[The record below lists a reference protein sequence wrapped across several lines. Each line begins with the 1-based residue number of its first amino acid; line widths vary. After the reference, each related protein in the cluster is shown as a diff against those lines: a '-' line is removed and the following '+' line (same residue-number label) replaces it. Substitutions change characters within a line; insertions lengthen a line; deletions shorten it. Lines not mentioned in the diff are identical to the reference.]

1 VERRCKSSSDSI
13 NKGEDEAKAEMEGK
27 VEIVLDG
34 NNGIVEPEPEPESPT
49 TPSSASKPQIL
60 ECPSTPLIK

>member
-1 VERRCKSSSDSI
+1 MERRCKSSSDSI

-27 VEIVLDG
+27 VEVVLDG
-34 NNGIVEPEPEPESPT
+34 NSSIVEPEPESPT